1 MPPGSLDERRLAQS
15 VGGAF
20 ATLEVHDEL
29 GSTNRRAL
37 CLGTALPALVAC
49 REQTKGR
56 GRAGR
61 RWTSA
66 GENSVTFSVAYP
78 LRGKNPTGLSMAAA
92 VGAAEALAQL
102 GLEARLKWPND
113 LIGPAGGK
121 LGGILVEVAGD
132 VAAVGVGVNLSWFE
146 GLAAEPNAESL
157 DRQQADVGQNEVAA
171 RLALGVLAALDK
183 WKEVGMSAM
192 RRDWLRQTVHRP
204 GDLIMVTDDDG
215 AKREMEFLG
224 IGESGE
230 LLARDEGGKERAIV
244 NAHVGP

>member
-1 MPPGSLDERRLAQS
+1 MDERRLARS
-15 VGGAF
+15 VGDAF

-37 CLGTALPALVAC
+37 ELGAAMPALVAC

-61 RWTSA
+61 KWKSS
-66 GENSVTFSVAYP
+66 GKNSVTFSVAYP

-92 VGAAEALAQL
+92 VGAAEALARL

-132 VAAVGVGVNLSWFE
+132 VAAVGVGVNLFWFE

-157 DRQQADVGQNEVAA
+157 DGQQADVEQNEVAA
-171 RLALGVLAALDK
+171 TLALGVLAALDR
-183 WKEVGMSAM
+183 WKEGGMAAM
-192 RRDWLRQTVHRP
+192 RRDWLRQTVHHA
-204 GDLIMVTDDDG
+204 GDPIMVTGDDG
-215 AKREMEFLG
+215 DKRRMEFLG
-224 IGESGE
+224 IGKSGE
-230 LLARDEGGKERAIV
+230 LLARDDGGKERAIV
-244 NAHVGP
+244 NAHVEP